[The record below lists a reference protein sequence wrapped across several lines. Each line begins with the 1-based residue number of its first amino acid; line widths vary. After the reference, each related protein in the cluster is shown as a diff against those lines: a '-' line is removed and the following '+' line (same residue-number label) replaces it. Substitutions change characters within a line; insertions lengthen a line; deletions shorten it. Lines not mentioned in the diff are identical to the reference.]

1 MDSYDQISILLL
13 KHTKLKRFKHAK
25 TTAPTICN
33 HQILGDILRPESPLY
48 KHKLLSKDDNLWVK
62 QQVENMIDFE
72 FTIYMPWQTVPRV
85 PCYVAFER
93 GRPEEIYHPVE
104 SGDNCKGNDDIFENY
119 PRTVFSFVTS
129 VEQKHNYNGLEKV
142 QYRCNCLPR
151 KM

>member
-33 HQILGDILRPESPLY
+33 NRILGDILRPESPLY
-48 KHKLLSKDDNLWVK
+48 KHKLLSKDENLWVDEHDRLWIHHIHA
-62 QQVENMIDFE
+62 VTN
-72 FTIYMPWQTVPRV
+72 VLRV